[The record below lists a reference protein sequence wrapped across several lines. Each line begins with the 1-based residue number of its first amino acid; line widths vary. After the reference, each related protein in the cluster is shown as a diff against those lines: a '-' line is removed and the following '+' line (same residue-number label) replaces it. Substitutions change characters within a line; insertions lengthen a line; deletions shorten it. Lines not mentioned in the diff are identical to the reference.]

1 MDLEAAKANATTT
14 TKTSKKMLTRQ
25 ANTRH
30 NPVVDFNAAKG
41 GKLGKLPQLVKYVS
55 KFGTEKDFVL
65 RVDIGDDFTETQ
77 MRVFLCYSELTRE
90 EKIEQ
95 FQQFALYCFMR
106 YSGFEI
112 TEQPRTE
119 QLSRGISVKMS

>member
-1 MDLEAAKANATTT
+1 MDLKA
-14 TKTSKKMLTRQ
+14 TKKKMLTRQ
-25 ANTRH
+25 AHTRH

-55 KFGTEKDFVL
+55 KFGTENDFVL
-65 RVDIGDDFTETQ
+65 SVDIGDDFTETQ

-90 EKIEQ
+90 EKMEQ
-95 FQQFALYCFMR
+95 FQRFALYCFMR

-112 TEQPRTE
+112 VEKPRE
-119 QLSRGISVKMS
+119 DIESNGISVKMV

>member
-1 MDLEAAKANATTT
+1 MDLESAKANT
-14 TKTSKKMLTRQ
+14 TKTAKKMLTRQ
-25 ANTRH
+25 AHIKH
-30 NPVVDFNAAKG
+30 NPVLDFNAAKG

-55 KFGTEKDFVL
+55 KFGADKDFVL

-77 MRVFLCYSELTRE
+77 MRVFWCYNELTRE
-90 EKIEQ
+90 EKLEQ

-112 TEQPRTE
+112 TEKPRE
-119 QLSRGISVKMS
+119 DVESNGISVKMV

>member
-1 MDLEAAKANATTT
+1 MDLEK
-14 TKTSKKMLTRQ
+14 KKKKMLTRQ
-25 ANTRH
+25 THTRH
-30 NPVVDFNAAKG
+30 NPVVDFNAAAEG

-55 KFGTEKDFVL
+55 KFGADKDFVVS
-65 RVDIGDDFTETQ
+65 VDIGDDFTESQ

-90 EKIEQ
+90 EKMEQ

>member
-1 MDLEAAKANATTT
+1 MDLEK
-14 TKTSKKMLTRQ
+14 KKKKMLTRQ

-55 KFGTEKDFVL
+55 KFGAEKDFVL
-65 RVDIGDDFTETQ
+65 SVDIGDDFTETQ

-90 EKIEQ
+90 EKMEQ

-106 YSGFEI
+106 YAGFEI
-112 TEQPRTE
+112 TEQSRTE

>member
-1 MDLEAAKANATTT
+1 MDLESAKAKANTT
-14 TKTSKKMLTRQ
+14 KKMLTRQ
-25 ANTRH
+25 AHIKH
-30 NPVVDFNAAKG
+30 NPVLDFNAAKG

-55 KFGTEKDFVL
+55 KFGADKDFVVS
-65 RVDIGDDFTETQ
+65 VDIGDDFSDTQ
-77 MRVFLCYSELTRE
+77 MRVFWCYNELTRE
-90 EKIEQ
+90 EKLEQ

>member
-1 MDLEAAKANATTT
+1 MDLEK
-14 TKTSKKMLTRQ
+14 KKMLTRQ
-25 ANTRH
+25 AHTKH
-30 NPVVDFNAAKG
+30 NPVVDFNAAAEG

-55 KFGTEKDFVL
+55 KFGADKDFVL
-65 RVDIGDDFTETQ
+65 SVDIGDDFTETQ

>member
-1 MDLEAAKANATTT
+1 MDLKA
-14 TKTSKKMLTRQ
+14 TKKKMLTRQ
-25 ANTRH
+25 AHTKH
-30 NPVVDFNAAKG
+30 NPVVDFNAAAEG

-55 KFGTEKDFVL
+55 KFGADKDFVL
-65 RVDIGDDFTETQ
+65 SVDIGDDFTETQ

-95 FQQFALYCFMR
+95 FQRFALYCFMR

-112 TEQPRTE
+112 VEKPRE
-119 QLSRGISVKMS
+119 DIESNGISVKMV

>member
-1 MDLEAAKANATTT
+1 MDLEAAKANTATT

-55 KFGTEKDFVL
+55 KFGADKDFV
-65 RVDIGDDFTETQ
+65 VSIDIGDDFTETQ

-95 FQQFALYCFMR
+95 FKQFALYCFMR

-112 TEQPRTE
+112 TEKPRE
-119 QLSRGISVKMS
+119 DVESNGISVKMV

>member
-1 MDLEAAKANATTT
+1 MDLEAVKAKANTT
-14 TKTSKKMLTRQ
+14 KKMLTRQ
-25 ANTRH
+25 AHTKH
-30 NPVVDFNAAKG
+30 NPVVDFNAAREG

-55 KFGTEKDFVL
+55 KFGADKEFVL
-65 RVDIGDDFTETQ
+65 SVDIGDDFTDTQ

>member
-1 MDLEAAKANATTT
+1 MDLEAVKAKANTT
-14 TKTSKKMLTRQ
+14 KKMLTRQ
-25 ANTRH
+25 AHTKH
-30 NPVVDFNAAKG
+30 NPVVDFNAAREG
-41 GKLGKLPQLVKYVS
+41 GKIGKLPQLVKYVA
-55 KFGTEKDFVL
+55 KNGTEKDFVVS
-65 RVDIGDDFTETQ
+65 VDIGDDFTETQ

>member
-1 MDLEAAKANATTT
+1 MDLEAAKK
-14 TKTSKKMLTRQ
+14 TKMMKTRQ
-25 ANTRH
+25 AITRH
-30 NPVVDFNAAKG
+30 NPVVDFNAATG

-55 KFGTEKDFVL
+55 KFGAEKDFVL
-65 RVDIGDDFTETQ
+65 SVDIGDDFTETQ
-77 MRVFLCYSELTRE
+77 MRVFLCYSDLTRE
-90 EKIEQ
+90 EKMEQ

-119 QLSRGISVKMS
+119 QSSRGISVRMS

>member
-1 MDLEAAKANATTT
+1 MDLEAAT
-14 TKTSKKMLTRQ
+14 TKTAKKMLTRQ

-77 MRVFLCYSELTRE
+77 MRVFSCYSELTRE
-90 EKIEQ
+90 EKLEQ

-119 QLSRGISVKMS
+119 QLSRGISVKMR

>member
-1 MDLEAAKANATTT
+1 MDLESAKANT
-14 TKTSKKMLTRQ
+14 TKTAKKMLTRQ
-25 ANTRH
+25 AHIKH
-30 NPVVDFNAAKG
+30 NPVLDFNAAKG

-55 KFGTEKDFVL
+55 KFGADKDFVVS
-65 RVDIGDDFTETQ
+65 VDIGDDFSDTQ
-77 MRVFLCYSELTRE
+77 MRVFWCYSELTRE
-90 EKIEQ
+90 EKLEQ